1 MTNDPLFVPKDRHVH
16 YTVFH
21 FEIKGNKV
29 WVHENRTDVNI
40 EGELVDAGISLK
52 DILSGLDHPTLTAMP
67 QAVAA

>member
-1 MTNDPLFVPKDRHVH
+1 VH

-40 EGELVDAGISLK
+40 DEELVDAGIALK
-52 DILSGLDHPTLTAMP
+52 DIVSGLDHPTLTTMS
-67 QAVAA
+67 QAAAA

>member
-1 MTNDPLFVPKDRHVH
+1 LQRIGWYEDRHVH
-16 YTVFH
+16 YKVFH

-40 EGELVDAGISLK
+40 DEELVEAGIALK
-52 DILSGLDHPTLTAMP
+52 DIVSGLDHPTLTSMS